1 MRPDPLRLV
10 AGPRTDWF
18 VDPGG
23 DTSTLNAPAVVERV
37 RGDFILGARVEVDFA
52 ATFDAGALVL
62 RHDDRTWAKLCL
74 EYSPDGE
81 PMVVSVVTHGV
92 SDDCNSAVVEGNA
105 AWLRVARIGLAG
117 AFHFSTDGSRWQLV
131 RHFRLVEDDELE
143 AGFLAQSPTGG
154 GCTATFTEIT
164 FAAKTLASLR
174 NGT

>member
-1 MRPDPLRLV
+1 MHLDPLRLV
-10 AGPRTDWF
+10 AGARTDWF

-23 DTSTLNAPAVVERV
+23 EASTLNAPAVLEPV

-62 RHDDRTWAKLCL
+62 RHDDRTWAKLCF

-92 SDDCNSAVVEGNA
+92 SDDCNSAVVEGNTI
-105 AWLRVARIGLAG
+105 WLRVARIGRAC
-117 AFHFSTDGSRWQLV
+117 AFHFSHDGSHWQFV
-131 RHFRLVEDDELE
+131 RHFGLVEDDALE
-143 AGFLAQSPTGG
+143 AGFLTQSPTGE

-174 NGT
+174 DGT